1 MTKQSKKFTLVL
13 ILLSLG
19 LSSCVILKHV
29 NDFSSSSLKSIKK
42 FEEIN
47 YSFKQ
52 SCLDNCQDKKIKD
65 LNLNANDCDCKLNE
79 KADSVTLLIYNSVRG
94 YFDGLT
100 SLSNND
106 LTSYKMDA
114 LTKALTE
121 GDFGSIKIEKEQV
134 EAYSKISKILLKA
147 FTDEYRKKKIK
158 KYVKEAN
165 EPIKVLITFLDFNL
179 SSNLVGKLNV
189 QKKRIESY
197 YFDLIKDSTLSTI
210 EKRKVV
216 EEYYAQLNKN
226 EAKQKELVTYSKALK
241 KIAEGHQKLVDNIE
255 KISDDEIKELLTQY
269 ASDIQDI
276 ISEFNKLKK

>member
-1 MTKQSKKFTLVL
+1 MTKKIKKIGLGL
-13 ILLSLG
+13 ILLTVG
-19 LSSCVILKHV
+19 LSSCVNLKHV

-42 FEEIN
+42 YEEIN

-52 SCLDNCQDKKIKD
+52 NCLDNCQDKKIND
-65 LNLNANDCDCKLNE
+65 LSLSAKDCDCRLNE

-94 YFDGLT
+94 YLDGLT
-100 SLSNND
+100 NLSNNE

-114 LTKALTE
+114 LTKVLTE

-147 FTDEYRKKKIK
+147 FTDEYRKRKIK
-158 KYVKEAN
+158 EYVLSAN

-179 SSNLVGKLNV
+179 SSNLIGNFRV
-189 QKKRIESY
+189 QKNSIEEYS
-197 YFDLIKDSTLSTI
+197 FELLKDSTLSKI
-210 EKRKVV
+210 EKRKVIEDYYSRINKI
-216 EEYYAQLNKN
+216 EEK
-226 EAKQKELVTYSKALK
+226 EKELVTYSKALK

-255 KISDDEIKELLTQY
+255 TLSKDEIKELLTQY

>member
-1 MTKQSKKFTLVL
+1 MTKQFQKLGLAL
-13 ILLSLG
+13 ILLTVG
-19 LSSCVILKHV
+19 LSSCVNLKHV

-52 SCLDNCQDKKIKD
+52 NCLENCQDEKIKN
-65 LNLNANDCDCKLNE
+65 LSLNAKDCDCKLNE

-94 YFDGLT
+94 YLDGLT
-100 SLSNND
+100 SISDND

-158 KYVKEAN
+158 EYVTEAN
-165 EPIKVLITFLDFNL
+165 EPLKVLITYLDFNL

-189 QKKRIESY
+189 QKQRIESY
-197 YFDLIKDSTLSTI
+197 YFDLTKDSTLSII
-210 EKRKVV
+210 EKRKAV
-216 EEYYAQLNKN
+216 EEYYVQLGKI
-226 EAKQKELVTYSKALK
+226 ESKQKELITYSKALK

-255 KISDDEIKELLTQY
+255 KLSKDEIKELLTQY
-269 ASDIQDI
+269 SSDIQDI

>member
-1 MTKQSKKFTLVL
+1 MTKQFQKFGLAL
-13 ILLSLG
+13 ILLTVG
-19 LSSCVILKHV
+19 LSSCVNLKHV

-47 YSFKQ
+47 YTFKQ
-52 SCLDNCQDKKIKD
+52 NCLDNCQDKKIND
-65 LNLNANDCDCKLNE
+65 LSLSAKDCDCKLNE
-79 KADSVTLLIYNSVRG
+79 KADSVTLLIYNSVQG
-94 YFDGLT
+94 YLDGLT
-100 SLSNND
+100 NLSNND

-158 KYVKEAN
+158 EYVKDAN
-165 EPIKVLITFLDFNL
+165 QPIKVLITFLDFNL
-179 SSNLVGKLNV
+179 SANLVGKLNV
-189 QKKRIESY
+189 QKQRIESY
-197 YFDLIKDSTLSTI
+197 YFDLTKDPTLSTI
-210 EKRKVV
+210 EKRKAV
-216 EEYYAQLNKN
+216 EEYYIQLGKI

-241 KIAEGHQKLVDNIE
+241 KITEGHQKLVDNIE
-255 KISDDEIKELLTQY
+255 TLSKDEIKELLTQY
-269 ASDIQDI
+269 SSDIQDI

>member
-1 MTKQSKKFTLVL
+1 MTKKIKKIGLGL
-13 ILLSLG
+13 ILLTVG
-19 LSSCVILKHV
+19 LSSCVNLKHV

-42 FEEIN
+42 YEEIN

-52 SCLDNCQDKKIKD
+52 NCLDNCQDKKIND
-65 LNLNANDCDCKLNE
+65 LSLSAKDCDCKLNE

-94 YFDGLT
+94 YLDGLT
-100 SLSNND
+100 NLSNNE

-114 LTKALTE
+114 LTKVLTE

-147 FTDEYRKKKIK
+147 FTDEYRKRKIK
-158 KYVKEAN
+158 EYVLSAN

-179 SSNLVGKLNV
+179 SSNLIGNLRV
-189 QKKRIESY
+189 QKNSIEEYS
-197 YFDLIKDSTLSTI
+197 FELLKDSTLSKI
-210 EKRKVV
+210 EKRKVIEDYYSRINKI
-216 EEYYAQLNKN
+216 EEK
-226 EAKQKELVTYSKALK
+226 EKELVTYSKALK

-255 KISDDEIKELLTQY
+255 TLSKDEIKELLTQY